1 MKKILFIAIIAITA
15 VAANSQEIVENQVL
29 VELADDIKIGDV
41 INKANQA
48 YNNAAQIKV
57 KKVLNANLNIY
68 LLSHINL
75 ISEQELVDKLYQ
87 YSGVLNAQL
96 NHKVDLRETTPLD
109 PEYGNQWHHENIASE
124 LAWDITTGGLTAV
137 GDEIVVCVIEGGNAQ
152 HEDLQDNAW
161 SNTQE
166 IADNGIDDDG
176 NGYIDDVN
184 GWNVGSDDDE
194 GVFQGGH
201 GTQVMGMIGAKGDN
215 DIGLVGANW
224 TVKIM
229 SVAGENISNEA
240 SLVEAYGYPLDMR
253 NLYEAT
259 AGAQGAFV
267 VATNA
272 SWGIDGGDPDDSPI
286 WCGLYQT
293 LGEAGIL
300 SCGATANNNVDI
312 DAVGDLPTACASD
325 YMISV
330 TATNDNDVR
339 TFSAYGQTT
348 IDLGAPGDN
357 VWTTSGTNGY
367 GATSGTSFASP
378 LTAGVIGLLYSVP
391 CPGLM
396 DLVHADPQAGA
407 DLIRQA
413 LLDGVDQVDNL
424 TTECVTGGRVNSF
437 NSLNILLASCP
448 EGACYA
454 PFSSTLVSADNVS
467 FAVEWAAFNEEST
480 FGFRYKLISDTE
492 WTEALELSDPS
503 FDLGELEWCSE
514 YEYQIKTVCSEEEE
528 TAWTNSSF
536 IETDGCCVSPE
547 LETLSMEVLSD
558 TEAAVTWINILA
570 AEGYNLVYGQFGGSS
585 TTIENIEGGI
595 YTLSGLEPCTD
606 YEISIYSVCEGGVSI
621 DDNLISFRTT
631 GCGHCTDAA
640 FCELIPESSEDEFIQ
655 EFSINDYSNNSG
667 NDGGY
672 GDYTG
677 SEIFLNR
684 GSSSDLEVEV
694 GYGGQTYNESIIV
707 WIDYN
712 QDGDFSANEI
722 VASENS
728 TSTGLQDTF
737 TVLEDALLGITRI
750 RVSVVWAGNVQSG
763 QDPCGE
769 YEYGETEDYCVT
781 IEEFDSV
788 KELGANDISIYPNPA
803 SSELIVNSTL
813 INSSFNILD
822 LTGRIVLNGVIN
834 STNQAVNIESLTTGT
849 YVLSISDNVGTVS
862 QSQFVKM

>member
-1 MKKILFIAIIAITA
+1 M
-15 VAANSQEIVENQVL
+15 
-29 VELADDIKIGDV
+29 
-41 INKANQA
+41 
-48 YNNAAQIKV
+48 
-57 KKVLNANLNIY
+57 
-68 LLSHINL
+68 
-75 ISEQELVDKLYQ
+75 
-87 YSGVLNAQL
+87 
-96 NHKVDLRETTPLD
+96 DLRETTPLD

-166 IADNGIDDDG
+166 IADHGIDDDG

-215 DIGLVGANW
+215 DIGVVGANW

-272 SWGIDGGDPDDSPI
+272 SWGIDGGNPDDSPI

-413 LLDGVDQVDNL
+413 LLDGVDQVDNSHDRM
-424 TTECVTGGRVNSF
+424 CYGRKS
-437 NSLNILLASCP
+437 
-448 EGACYA
+448 
-454 PFSSTLVSADNVS
+454 
-467 FAVEWAAFNEEST
+467 
-480 FGFRYKLISDTE
+480 
-492 WTEALELSDPS
+492 
-503 FDLGELEWCSE
+503 
-514 YEYQIKTVCSEEEE
+514 
-528 TAWTNSSF
+528 
-536 IETDGCCVSPE
+536 
-547 LETLSMEVLSD
+547 
-558 TEAAVTWINILA
+558 
-570 AEGYNLVYGQFGGSS
+570 
-585 TTIENIEGGI
+585 
-595 YTLSGLEPCTD
+595 
-606 YEISIYSVCEGGVSI
+606 
-621 DDNLISFRTT
+621 
-631 GCGHCTDAA
+631 
-640 FCELIPESSEDEFIQ
+640 
-655 EFSINDYSNNSG
+655 
-667 NDGGY
+667 
-672 GDYTG
+672 
-677 SEIFLNR
+677 
-684 GSSSDLEVEV
+684 
-694 GYGGQTYNESIIV
+694 
-707 WIDYN
+707 
-712 QDGDFSANEI
+712 
-722 VASENS
+722 
-728 TSTGLQDTF
+728 
-737 TVLEDALLGITRI
+737 
-750 RVSVVWAGNVQSG
+750 
-763 QDPCGE
+763 
-769 YEYGETEDYCVT
+769 
-781 IEEFDSV
+781 
-788 KELGANDISIYPNPA
+788 
-803 SSELIVNSTL
+803 
-813 INSSFNILD
+813 
-822 LTGRIVLNGVIN
+822 
-834 STNQAVNIESLTTGT
+834 
-849 YVLSISDNVGTVS
+849 
-862 QSQFVKM
+862 